1 MRGDDNMKITKRQLR
16 RIIKESKGW
25 FLLGLD
31 GTLAKSQKTR
41 TPIWWSDEDGA
52 QRAYDN
58 GYGGEGA
65 VPVEILLVPDMYAYN
80 GSDADPADLES
91 VRQHWAPGTLN
102 KVPSELGE
110 SKMKITKRQ
119 LRRLIREA
127 LTPST
132 PEEKKAYQTG
142 LKDQGDGRYDHYFE
156 PESLRN
162 FYDAGQDAGEDGNPT
177 TPGEGLG
184 DDAEIEYA
192 APQHNALSGL
202 LELQVEDGD
211 EKFFVISPPKNDDQG
226 EFRHW
231 QNDRIGLLKVD
242 IASDDYDAE
251 REYTAEDLA
260 QWLKTQGA
268 KVG

>member
-1 MRGDDNMKITKRQLR
+1 MKITKKQLR
-16 RIIKESKGW
+16 RI
-25 FLLGLD
+25 
-31 GTLAKSQKTR
+31 
-41 TPIWWSDEDGA
+41 
-52 QRAYDN
+52 
-58 GYGGEGA
+58 
-65 VPVEILLVPDMYAYN
+65 
-80 GSDADPADLES
+80 
-91 VRQHWAPGTLN
+91 
-102 KVPSELGE
+102 
-110 SKMKITKRQ
+110 
-119 LRRLIREA
+119 IREA

-132 PEEKKAYQTG
+132 PEEKKAYKAG
-142 LKDQGDGRYDHYFE
+142 FDDQAVGRYDHYFK
-156 PESLRN
+156 PESFRD

-177 TPGEGLG
+177 IPGEGLG

-192 APQHNALSGL
+192 TPQHAALSGL

-251 REYTAEDLA
+251 GEYTAEDLA
-260 QWLKTQGA
+260 QWLKSQGA